1 MSDTF
6 IPDEQSRLK
15 NRDKSPLPTGTI
27 FTFCSSGGLL
37 LLLAFVAETAQGGAG
52 ASAPALYVLG
62 DSLADV
68 GNNNHLVTPFRA
80 NFPHNG
86 VDYPGHLATGR
97 FSNGHNLAD
106 FIGRSK

>member
-1 MSDTF
+1 M
-6 IPDEQSRLK
+6 K
-15 NRDKSPLPTGTI
+15 MASPCRRSPTI
-27 FTFCSSGGLL
+27 CGGLL